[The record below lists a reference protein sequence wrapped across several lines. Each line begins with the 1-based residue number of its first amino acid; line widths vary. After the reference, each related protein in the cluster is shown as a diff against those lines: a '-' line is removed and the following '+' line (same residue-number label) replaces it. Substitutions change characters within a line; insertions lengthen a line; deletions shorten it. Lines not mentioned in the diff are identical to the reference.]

1 MGKVG
6 LDEDSVFGGPDWSR
20 SIEMAY
26 EEEVVYGLDAAPYAV
41 GAGAVEL
48 DGGETKRLGL
58 FMEVLM

>member
-1 MGKVG
+1 MWNSDYILEEG
-6 LDEDSVFGGPDWSR
+6 
-20 SIEMAY
+20 MAY

-48 DGGETKRLGL
+48 DGGEAKRLGL